1 MKKKLFAI
9 ILASAS
15 LLSVAQARFYLG
27 VEGGYASQGLPM
39 VQESGKG
46 VEVRT
51 ISPNGLGDLIKD
63 GAKGYSIGIVLGT
76 ESFFTRYFGV
86 RWGLGVGYASTEK
99 DLLNNGKKYEQELKT
114 ISSDLS
120 LDLMINFVNTGSFS
134 FGVFG
139 GVGAEY
145 QYFTNASNPNWHSL
159 GFEGRVGL
167 STLLGGHH
175 RLEVFTKL
183 PFADMPL
190 KYSQGDSNLFAY
202 NTSKAVFGASYK
214 FVF

>member
-15 LLSVAQARFYLG
+15 FISLAQARFYLG
-27 VEGGYASQGLPM
+27 VEGGYATQGLPM

-46 VEVRT
+46 IETHT
-51 ISPNGLGDLIKD
+51 ISPKALGDLIKD
-63 GAKGYSIGIVLGT
+63 GAKGYSLGVVFGT
-76 ESFFTRYFGV
+76 ESFFGRYVGV
-86 RWGLGVGYASTEK
+86 RWGLGLGYSSTEK
-99 DLLNNGKKYEQELKT
+99 DLYDNGKKYEQELKT
-114 ISSDLS
+114 FNSNLS
-120 LDLMINFVNTGSFS
+120 LDLMINFINNGNFS

-145 QYFTNASNPNWHSL
+145 QYFTNVSNPNWHSL
-159 GFEGRVGL
+159 DFEGRVGL

-175 RLEVFTKL
+175 RVEVFARL
-183 PFADMPL
+183 PFADL
-190 KYSQGDSNLFAY
+190 SSKYTQGDNNLFAY
-202 NTSKAVFGASYK
+202 STSKAVFGASYK